1 MQRSICRRA
10 HQQHLPALAN
20 HKANH
25 LENLPFIY
33 DYGRIFLVPKYT
45 RISSILKKRADPDP
59 AGSILT
65 TFDPNKGEFIWLPEE
80 DPVLRNAAGL
90 A

>member
-1 MQRSICRRA
+1 MLEFPSCQNTQGAYDLPKQR
-10 HQQHLPALAN
+10 P
-20 HKANH
+20 
-25 LENLPFIY
+25 
-33 DYGRIFLVPKYT
+33 
-45 RISSILKKRADPDP
+45 DPDP
-59 AGSILT
+59 TGGVLT